1 MTEGPFSVDSERP
14 LQAFKEFAGS
24 ALFTG
29 LLIGIFSYAFLSL
42 YDATQIMYGMGFSIF
57 NLLFYSLVAWMIF
70 VKKNIAWIVPII
82 VIKYAILIVAIYLV
96 WAHCN
101 ALLVAAGMLSE
112 LILAAF
118 VWLFLKRVILRRT
131 KNEPL

>member
-1 MTEGPFSVDSERP
+1 MIDRANTPLVLGTEKSGRS
-14 LQAFKEFAGS
+14 FKEFIAS
-24 ALFTG
+24 AIVAA
-29 LLIGIFSYAFLSL
+29 LLIAIPSFTLLNL
-42 YDATQIMYGMGFSIF
+42 YDATQVIYGVTFSVANF
-57 NLLFYSLVAWMIF
+57 LFYSLVAWMIF

-118 VWLFLKRVILRRT
+118 AWLILKRVILKRT
-131 KNEPL
+131 